1 MLKFYIKK
9 KNEMNPKFQEKKHH
23 YTMHSNNVQV
33 SHPCMIGVFIYL
45 FIVICIYVFL
55 KYFIL
60 NIHLYLKRGNNLCS
74 QSGYHP

>member
-45 FIVICIYVFL
+45 FIVICIYVF
-55 KYFIL
+55 
-60 NIHLYLKRGNNLCS
+60 
-74 QSGYHP
+74 